1 MDDHVTMLPV
11 DGSEQAQ
18 RIMDRF
24 EQRTGL
30 RAEPAGTGRIYHL
43 GSEEH
48 EVDIV
53 ETLNAIDRSWPE
65 HLGLEDSA

>member
-1 MDDHVTMLPV
+1 MADHLTMLPV

-30 RAEPAGTGRIYHL
+30 RAEPSGEGRIYHL

-48 EVDIV
+48 EVDVV
-53 ETLNAIDRSWPE
+53 ETLNAIDASWPE
-65 HLGLEDSA
+65 HLGLQDLA